1 MPTSA
6 DRAALARPL
15 LLAAVVTAAL
25 MTGFEALKQALFPHI
40 SIWQSHLA
48 TICFTSLLAVM
59 SVFFVGRRLVAL
71 NKKLQDDIAYRD
83 NIANALEQSETR
95 YRILF
100 ERNQAGI
107 FRTTVDGRFL
117 DCNEAFARMFGYE
130 REELLQ
136 LPAQVLYMGGKDERA
151 ERFAEFLKTRQMTD
165 LEMAYRHKNGSTVW
179 AIQNVHLLK
188 NKEGNDVSQGAVVD
202 VTARHLLQE
211 RLRQAEKMEAVGRL
225 AGGIAHDFN
234 NLLTVI
240 LGYSSQV
247 REYAGL
253 DEETREDIARI
264 KDAAVQAAS
273 LTRQLLAFGRKQ
285 MLEVRTIN
293 LNTLV
298 TSTTNLLGRLI
309 GEDIQLISRT
319 ASDLKPVK
327 ADPSQ
332 MEQVIMNLALNAR
345 DAMPR
350 GGQLTLETANV
361 DLDEEYAATRVGVLP
376 GPYVMLAVSDTGEGM
391 SPEIQAQI
399 FEPFFTTKEMG
410 RGTGLGLS
418 TVYGIVKQSGG
429 HIAVYSELGHGT
441 AFKIYLPQTDVV
453 VAEVTAV
460 GSVAPDARPTE
471 TILVVEDDH
480 RVRRMVEKTLTHAG
494 YTVLV
499 AEGAKTALSLAEQHV
514 ATIRLV
520 LTDAVMP
527 DINGREV
534 VRQIAL
540 RNPAIKV
547 IFMSGYT
554 ENIIHQ
560 DGVLEPGTHFLQK
573 PFASSALATK
583 VREVLDGPAK
593 TS

>member
-1 MPTSA
+1 MPPSA

-15 LLAAVVTAAL
+15 FLAAVGAL
-25 MTGFEALKQALFPHI
+25 MLMSGFEALKQTFFPHI
-40 SIWQSHLA
+40 SIWQSHVA
-48 TICFTSLLAVM
+48 TICFTSLLAVL

-71 NKKLQDDIAYRD
+71 NRKLQDDIAFRD
-83 NIANALEQSETR
+83 NIANALEQSEAR

-136 LPAQVLYMGGKDERA
+136 LPAHVLYVGGTAERA

-165 LEMAYRHKNGSTVW
+165 LEMAYQHKNGSIVW

-188 NKEGNDVSQGAVVD
+188 DKDGNDVSQGAVVD
-202 VTARHLLQE
+202 VTARHMLQE

-240 LGYSSQV
+240 IGYSSQL
-247 REYAGL
+247 RESPAVP
-253 DEETREDIARI
+253 EEARDDIAKI
-264 KDAAVQAAS
+264 KEAAAQAAS

-285 MLEVRTIN
+285 MLAVRVLN

-298 TSTTNLLGRLI
+298 AGTANLLERLI
-309 GEDIQLISRT
+309 GENIQLVSRT
-319 ASDLKPVK
+319 ASDLKQVK

-345 DAMPR
+345 DAMPG

-361 DLDEEYAATRVGVLP
+361 HLDEEYATTRVGVAP
-376 GPYVMLAVSDTGEGM
+376 GPYVMLAVSDTGQGM
-391 SPEIQAQI
+391 SPETQSQI

-429 HIAVYSELGHGT
+429 HVAVYSELGHGT
-441 AFKIYLPQTDVV
+441 TFKIYLPQTEAAAVPVSVV
-453 VAEVTAV
+453 DSA
-460 GSVAPDARPTE
+460 APAARPTE
-471 TILVVEDDH
+471 TILVVEDDP
-480 RVRRMVEKTLTHAG
+480 RVRRVVEKTLTLAG

-499 AEGAKTALSLAEQHV
+499 AEGAKSALCLAEQH
-514 ATIRLV
+514 ATTIRLV

-527 DINGREV
+527 EMNGREV
-534 VRQIAL
+534 VCQIAA

-560 DGVLEPGTHFLQK
+560 QGVLQPGTHFLQK
-573 PFASSALATK
+573 PFTSAALTMK
-583 VREVLDGPAK
+583 VREVLDGQAR